1 MEDISN
7 MRSVYHLRKPE
18 ASPLWRLRDNHYD
31 NFERCYEERF
41 EQKYGFFRPIIG
53 EVVQNYLT
61 CGDLKNGFARVRC
74 GNCRE
79 EYVLAFS
86 CKGRWFCPSCHA
98 TKGKHIFLST
108 I

>member
-7 MRSVYHLRKPE
+7 TQSGYHPRRSYD
-18 ASPLWRLRDNHYD
+18 SPLWKLLNNHYE

-53 EVVQNYLT
+53 EVVRNYLT

-74 GNCRE
+74 EGEGEGSPIRRLLSSENNFPQQKIADFLYYR
-79 EYVLAFS
+79 
-86 CKGRWFCPSCHA
+86 
-98 TKGKHIFLST
+98 TK
-108 I
+108 